1 MITYNAIEYKR
12 KNRRLSIPSYIIM
25 FEFIVFI
32 IIVSIIRNAVVNDK
46 QKSNRGKNPYSGG
59 YSANQRA
66 RMQEQRRRQQELLN
80 NLRQIQRP
88 GSVNTNPY
96 SNPYRQQNGSSY
108 SRQNPYAGYN
118 RNLTNYGSPVMP
130 QTTPTNTVNSYGL
143 PSAQRKRKKI
153 VQKFSDKHGL
163 NLTAQDIEQ
172 IVSASYMNTNWAREI
187 CFMNRKYETVYEW
200 FGTGSQWLKAYL
212 YAFPLQQVSTDF
224 NMQEQ
229 IVYAA
234 FDEVFNDILS
244 KPGITVPEAIW
255 EINTKYFTQFDES
268 TFMIAYRFMEAKGK
282 KYALNIGNV
291 IHDTSDID
299 DLLSKYEQTGTPMR

>member
-1 MITYNAIEYKR
+1 MNIKKEPTDGD
-12 KNRRLSIPSYIIM
+12 PSSIIM
-25 FEFIVFI
+25 FFEIIFFLI
-32 IIVSIIRNAVVNDK
+32 IISVIKNAVTDEK
-46 QKSNRGKNPYSGG
+46 RKSNRGKNPYSGG

-66 RMQEQRRRQQELLN
+66 RMQDQMRRQQELLN

-88 GSVNTNPY
+88 GSSANPY
-96 SNPYRQQNGSSY
+96 SNPYRQQSGSSY
-108 SRQNPYAGYN
+108 SRQNPYAGTN
-118 RNLTNYGSPVMP
+118 RNMTNYGSPVMP

-163 NLTAQDIEQ
+163 NLTSQDIDQ

-212 YAFPLQQVSTDF
+212 YAFPLQQISTDF
-224 NMQEQ
+224 SMQEQ
-229 IVYAA
+229 IVYSA

-244 KPGITVPEAIW
+244 RPGITVPEAIW
-255 EINTKYFTQFDES
+255 EINNKYFTQFDES

-282 KYALNIGNV
+282 KYALNIGTV
-291 IHDTSDID
+291 VKDSSDID